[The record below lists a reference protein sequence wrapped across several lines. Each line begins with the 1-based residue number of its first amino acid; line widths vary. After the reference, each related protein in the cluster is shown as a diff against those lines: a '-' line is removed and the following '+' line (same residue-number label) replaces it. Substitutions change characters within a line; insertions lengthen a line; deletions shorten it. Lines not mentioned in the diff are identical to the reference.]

1 MRNLVVT
8 RDYSTLSD
16 NGWLNKGA
24 SVRVPEETKLSIYQD
39 GHKEGLS
46 KTFIG
51 LPDDGVEELE
61 LECQPMGAELANSM
75 QHLIYEV
82 DNGPAV
88 E

>member
-8 RDYSTLSD
+8 RDYYSLD
-16 NGWLNKGA
+16 DDGWLYRGA
-24 SVRVPEETKLSIYQD
+24 SVKVPEETKLSIYQD

-51 LPDDGVEELE
+51 DPGVGVEEDKLI
-61 LECQPMGAELANSM
+61 CQPMGELTNEM
-75 QHLIYEV
+75 QHLIYER
-82 DNGPAV
+82 DFGPAD